1 LGFGFVSDFEFRI
14 SDFAMT
20 LHLLIGL
27 VFAGAGQSPDDSLES
42 LAAAFKPLLA
52 AAVPAVLYEKST
64 NWGHQELAADGLR
77 WHGLRTEVKKAMMND
92 GQWSRVRVTS
102 QELPRT
108 LHINITDVRSIDA
121 ETQAFK
127 VFLAFQVGVEY
138 EQQNW
143 NLGVRQWSG
152 SIRAR
157 LQLKV
162 ALDCE
167 NVIRVEPVKNSFV
180 PDLVFRLRVTK
191 ADVSYDNLVVEH
203 INGVGGSAARLTG
216 EAVRSALKQ
225 WKPSIERNLLAR
237 ADAAILK
244 AADTREVRIGLGGLV
259 KKKS

>member
-1 LGFGFVSDFEFRI
+1 
-14 SDFAMT
+14 MT
-20 LHLLIGL
+20 LRLLGIGL
-27 VFAGAGQSPDDSLES
+27 ALAGAGQSPDESLDS

-64 NWGHQELAADGLR
+64 NWGHQELAADGVR
-77 WHGLRTEVKKAMMND
+77 FNGLRMEVKKAMKND
-92 GQWSRVRVTS
+92 GKWSRVRVTS
-102 QELPRT
+102 QDLPRT
-108 LHINITDVRSIDA
+108 LHTNITDVRSIDA

-127 VFLAFQVGVEY
+127 VFLEFQVGVEY

-152 SIRAR
+152 SVRAR

-167 NVIRVEPVKNSFV
+167 NVIRVERTKNSFV
-180 PDLVFRLRVTK
+180 PDLIFRLRVAK
-191 ADVSYDNLVVEH
+191 ADVTYDNLVVEH
-203 INGVGGSAARLTG
+203 INGIGGSAARLTG
-216 EAVRSALKQ
+216 EALRSGLKR
-225 WKPSIERNLLAR
+225 WKPSIERDVLAR
-237 ADAAILK
+237 ADAAIVK